1 MRSIHGP
8 APERDFVMCCSSTAA
23 KSPMAQFLKS
33 QSPDELWKASL
44 KPKDPLKPDDAGKA
58 SPFDPSASQP
68 SQAAKAPGIGVALDV
83 TA

>member
-1 MRSIHGP
+1 
-8 APERDFVMCCSSTAA
+8 MCCSSTAA

-44 KPKDPLKPDDAGKA
+44 KPKDPLKPDDPAKA
-58 SPFDPSASQP
+58 ANPFDPANAAQP
-68 SQAAKAPGIGVALDV
+68 LKAATAPGTGLTLDV

>member
-1 MRSIHGP
+1 
-8 APERDFVMCCSSTAA
+8 MCCSSTAA

-44 KPKDPLKPDDAGKA
+44 KPKDPLKPDDPAKPA
-58 SPFDPSASQP
+58 NPFDPSSATRP
-68 SQAAKAPGIGVALDV
+68 VPAARPPGTGLTLDV

>member
-1 MRSIHGP
+1 
-8 APERDFVMCCSSTAA
+8 MCCSSTAA

-44 KPKDPLKPDDAGKA
+44 KPKDPLKPDDPAKPA
-58 SPFDPSASQP
+58 SPNTTQP
-68 SQAAKAPGIGVALDV
+68 IQAAKGAGIGLTLDV